1 MIVNGVII
9 SKDKNKYQVGL
20 GLKLV
25 KKALLLTS
33 TKGSGLSNVKK
44 YGTGLKILP

>member
-1 MIVNGVII
+1 MIVNGVVV

-25 KKALLLTS
+25 KKASGITS

-44 YGTGLKILP
+44 YGIGLKILQ